1 MIYICIYIQYYI
13 STIQSTP
20 DELWILDKKVSQY
33 QGGIF
38 ANKKNRFCQKSPE
51 AVVSIKL
58 LGMCALDIF
67 RRKRAW
73 FVKLLVVLEQL
84 MQFPDEFFVYL
95 FLWWGR
101 KVTLIHATTFK
112 DYRGRLWPGSGNLAS
127 HWCQPLP
134 TGIIGIVFIGQRI
147 THLQ

>member
-1 MIYICIYIQYYI
+1 M
-13 STIQSTP
+13 
-20 DELWILDKKVSQY
+20 SQY
-33 QGGIF
+33 QGLF
-38 ANKKNRFCQKSPE
+38 ANKKNRFCQESPE

-127 HWCQPLP
+127 HWCQLLP
-134 TGIIGIVFIGQRI
+134 TGITGIVFFGERT